1 MANTAENQYTRPNT
15 AYAATSSESATE
27 SSQPQERVKVY
38 GLVKHLVDDV
48 ALLFRKELAL
58 AASEVGHSVKDT
70 KKGITGLLNG
80 AVVLNSG
87 YLFLLGAAALGL
99 AQVMEAWMAVL
110 VVGVVTTVVGLIM
123 VSGGKKK
130 LEPSSFK
137 PERTIE
143 EIRKD
148 KDSVKG
154 ATS

>member
-1 MANTAENQYTRPNT
+1 MANTAENTRPTT
-15 AYAATSSESATE
+15 AYASPTPESTTE
-27 SSQPQERVKVY
+27 PSQSQERVKVY
-38 GLVKHLVDDV
+38 SLVKHLVEDV

-99 AQVMEAWMAVL
+99 AQVMEAWMAAL
-110 VVGVVTTVVGLIM
+110 IVGVVTTVVGLMM
-123 VSGGKKK
+123 VKGGKKK
-130 LEPSSFK
+130 LEPASFR
-137 PERTIE
+137 PERTMDE
-143 EIRKD
+143 LRKD
-148 KDSVKG
+148 RDSVKG